1 MFELS
6 KSVVLEVLNAIDE
19 DSENIAK
26 LVSIAK
32 TKLNDTFQLVTNEA
46 TQMHGGI
53 GVTDELDVGL
63 YLKRARSYIQI
74 LRDSSFHRDRFATLV
89 GY

>member
-1 MFELS
+1 VFELS

-74 LRDSSFHRDRFATLV
+74 LGDSSFHRDRFATLV